1 MCTCYENKIKRNENK
16 RTKVP
21 RSKKAGASDIARLKM
36 AKKRNQATS
45 PKHSCAHARNTASA
59 LLSQRPALAS
69 E

>member
-1 MCTCYENKIKRNENK
+1 MTFAEIKRNKNK

-21 RSKKAGASDIARLKM
+21 RSKNAGASDIARLKM

-45 PKHSCAHARNTASA
+45 PKHSCAHARNTANA